1 VITWLEVSVVADLA
15 AVEAIS
21 ALFEQHG
28 EGGVAIDQPFFT
40 DPEGEHF
47 GIDSHRPAVIKTY
60 LPDTEEGQARLIR
73 VREGIWHLSAFGL
86 APIGDLR
93 VRGMAEED
101 WANAWKEHYQPL
113 RVGRL
118 LIKPSWRQVTPEP
131 GVLVVEIDPG
141 MAFGTGIH
149 QTTRMCLAALERLV
163 EPGSIVLDQ
172 GTGSGILA
180 VAAAKLGAARVLA
193 RDIAEVAVEA
203 AAANAALNGLS
214 ERVEV
219 RRVHLGDAPREQVFL
234 TPDQPVADLIL
245 ANIVASVL
253 INLAEALAA
262 AARPHATL
270 IASGIIRERASEV
283 EAALAAVGFTIS
295 ERMAEDEWV
304 TLVARRR
311 ASRPIDSL

>member
-1 VITWLEVSVVADLA
+1 MTWLEVSVVADLA

-21 ALFEQHG
+21 ALFEEYG

-60 LPDTEEGQARLIR
+60 LPDTGEGQARLTWI
-73 VREGIWHLSAFGL
+73 REGLWHLSAFDL

-93 VRGMAEED
+93 VRGVAEED
-101 WANAWKEHYQPL
+101 WANAWKEHYHPL

-118 LIKPSWRQVTPEP
+118 LIKPSWRPVTPDP
-131 GVLVVEIDPG
+131 GVVVVEIDPG

-149 QTTRMCLAALERLV
+149 QTTRMCLAALERLL
-163 EPGSIVLDQ
+163 EPGSIVIDQ

-180 VAAAKLGAARVLA
+180 LAAAKLGAARVLA
-193 RDIAEVAVEA
+193 RDTAEVAVEA
-203 AAANAALNGLS
+203 TIANAALNGLS
-214 ERVEV
+214 DRVEV
-219 RRVHLGDAPREQVFL
+219 RRVHLGDSPHDQVFL
-234 TPDQPVADLIL
+234 TANQPPAGLIL
-245 ANIVASVL
+245 ANIVANVL
-253 INLAEALAA
+253 INLGGALAA
-262 AARPHATL
+262 AAKPNATM

-283 EAALAAVGFTIS
+283 EAALAAVGFSIT
-295 ERMAEDEWV
+295 ERLAEDEWV

-311 ASRPIDSL
+311 ASRRPDSL